1 MTIIISRTDVA
12 GVSAVHR
19 PLLDKNRHVVARAY
33 ESEPTGAEK
42 VQKEMQSFF
51 DKTAKGT
58 TALAEKTASGARMCM
73 YVVRMCT
80 CVYVYVF
87 IWTNYVHVRV
97 FICMY
102 MDASIAS
109 SIGLKE

>member
-1 MTIIISRTDVA
+1 MIISHTDVD
-12 GVSAVHR
+12 GVSAVQ

-58 TALAEKTASGARMCM
+58 TALVEKTSTGACMCM
-73 YVVRMCT
+73 YVVCMCT
-80 CVYVYVF
+80 CVCICIYMDKLCACACIYMYVY
-87 IWTNYVHVRV
+87 
-97 FICMY
+97 
-102 MDASIAS
+102 MDV
-109 SIGLKE
+109 